1 MPNMRKL
8 NQFAVTRALL
18 TYAVG
23 CFVVLQ
29 LLDILIEP
37 LAIPLLVIR
46 WTMLLMLAIAPA
58 LALVVAL
65 RNPRAP
71 FAKSTATEL
80 DEETTIFHIGHAE
93 VDTTA
98 RQIRFNKLA
107 IDVQPKVFDLIEFLV
122 RARDRVVSKDELFD
136 AIWPTVVV
144 SEASLTQTIKRAR
157 DLFRQNGF
165 DSEVIRTVSRKGYQF
180 DHLVTSVAETE
191 DRKFSRWLTI
201 VVPAG
206 VVTSISF
213 ALALL
218 ILSSSDNEI
227 PSTAI
232 ESETA
237 ANSLVVLPFSNLT
250 ADDEF
255 SYFSDGLT
263 ETVANSL
270 TTVRGLRVIARA
282 SSFSFRGTEDDFA
295 KIGDELNVAH
305 VVQGSVQRD
314 SESLRIT
321 AKLVRVRDGY
331 QTWTQVYN
339 RQFDN
344 IFLIQD
350 EISRSI
356 VEQMS
361 NVLAANLTLPES
373 PVDVGSS
380 TEYSEAYRLLLLG
393 RELRRNGSSE
403 GLLAAE
409 AEFRKALELR
419 PDYPE
424 ALVALSD
431 VIRYR
436 TVTGE
441 LERESG
447 FSDALSLAS
456 RAIQIDP
463 NHAEAYIQLGEVQ
476 HRHFWAF
483 EEAAT
488 SYLRAIELN
497 PGSATAHSAYS
508 RFLSKSGEFQAAAN
522 EAKVALNLNP
532 RSSSSATSLAIR
544 LTRAREL
551 DEARGVIDELRV
563 RYPDLA
569 DLPWLETNWH
579 IRNQSYGEALQWITL
594 EELDY
599 LRLSLSA
606 VTLFYLERTEQA
618 RLAIE
623 DLIESD
629 PEGAAFQ
636 IAEVYAHWNE
646 PDLAFEWLEKAFSL
660 GDPGLAELY
669 SSVNLENLYSD
680 PRFLSLARRV
690 GLPEPPA
697 SLL

>member
-1 MPNMRKL
+1 MRRL
-8 NQFAVTRALL
+8 TQFAVTRALL

-23 CFVVLQ
+23 CFVILQ
-29 LLDILIEP
+29 LLDILLEP
-37 LAIPLLVIR
+37 LAIPLIAIR
-46 WTMLLMLAIAPA
+46 WTMLLMLGTAPI

-71 FAKSTATEL
+71 FANTIAQEL
-80 DEETTIFHIGHAE
+80 DEETAIFQVGNAE
-93 VDTTA
+93 LDTAA
-98 RQIRFNKLA
+98 RQIRFNKKA
-107 IDVQPKVFDLIEFLV
+107 VDVQPKVFDLIELLV
-122 RARDRVVSKDELFD
+122 RARERVVSKDELFD
-136 AIWPTVVV
+136 VIWPAVVV

-165 DSEVIRTVSRKGYQF
+165 DCDVIRTVSRKGYQF
-180 DHLVTSVAETE
+180 DYPVTGVIHEQN
-191 DRKFSRWLTI
+191 RNFSRWLTI
-201 VVPAG
+201 VMPTG
-206 VVTSISF
+206 LVTTLS
-213 ALALL
+213 AVLALL
-218 ILSSSDNEI
+218 ILSSSDIQN
-227 PSTAI
+227 PVPAI
-232 ESETA
+232 EDETT

-250 ADDEF
+250 SDEAF

-270 TTVRGLRVIARA
+270 TTVNGLRVIARA
-282 SSFSFRGTEDDFA
+282 SAFSFRGTEDDFA
-295 KIGDELNVAH
+295 TIGNELNVAH
-305 VVQGSVQRD
+305 VVQGTVQRD
-314 SESLRIT
+314 ADNLRIT

-339 RQFDN
+339 RRFDD
-344 IFLIQD
+344 IFSIQD

-356 VEQMS
+356 VQQMS
-361 NVLAANLTLPES
+361 SSLTASLILPGSAISTVSS
-373 PVDVGSS
+373 P
-380 TEYSEAYRLLLLG
+380 EYSEAYRLLLLG
-393 RELRRNGSSE
+393 RELRRNGS
-403 GLLAAE
+403 GGDLLAAE
-409 AEFRKALELR
+409 AEYRKALELR

-436 TVTGE
+436 TVTGD
-441 LERESG
+441 LARESG

-456 RAIQIDP
+456 RAIRIDP
-463 NHAEAYIQLGEVQ
+463 DYAEAYVQLGEIQ

-483 EEAAT
+483 EEAAA
-488 SYLRAIELN
+488 SYAKAIELN
-497 PGSATAHSAYS
+497 PGSASAHSAYS
-508 RFLSKSGEFQAAAN
+508 RFLSKSGEFAAAVN
-522 EAKVALNLNP
+522 EARVALDLDP

-551 DEARGVIDELRV
+551 DEARRVIDEIHT

-579 IRNQSYGEALQWITL
+579 IRNQTYSEALQWITL

-606 VTLFYLERTEQA
+606 VSLFYLERSEQA
-618 RLAIE
+618 RLALE

-660 GDPGLAELY
+660 GDPGMAEMY

-680 PRFLSLARRV
+680 TRFFQLASRV
-690 GLPEPPA
+690 GLPGPPA
-697 SLL
+697 SML